1 MVRFRVSQ
9 SQGQRDTVR
18 QTASCATRISG
29 AYYTIQQ
36 RCNLGRA
43 TRNASSVHLNRFD
56 NLLQFGPWYVEIRW
70 SYACCLSDNV
80 QFLLLLSPSEPL
92 NSVLGG
98 ET

>member
-36 RCNLGRA
+36 RRNLGRA
-43 TRNASSVHLNRFD
+43 TRNASSVDLNGAALQYDLTIYYSLDPGTLKFAGGTPAVSVTTCNFYYCLRHL
-56 NLLQFGPWYVEIRW
+56 
-70 SYACCLSDNV
+70 SH
-80 QFLLLLSPSEPL
+80 
-92 NSVLGG
+92 
-98 ET
+98 